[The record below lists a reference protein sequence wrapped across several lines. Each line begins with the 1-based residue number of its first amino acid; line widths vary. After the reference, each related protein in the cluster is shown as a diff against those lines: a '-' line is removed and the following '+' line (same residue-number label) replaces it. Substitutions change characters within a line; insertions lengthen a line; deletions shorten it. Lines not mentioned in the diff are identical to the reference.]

1 MSEFDTFAEYHFDI
15 GHAMVL
21 STIDGAVK
29 EMLTNIYRHIGDAI
43 QKTAK
48 RAKKTT
54 PYHEITL
61 ELAGRNYGVGVVCL
75 VQLQ

>member
-48 RAKKTT
+48 RAKKDD
-54 PYHEITL
+54 PL
-61 ELAGRNYGVGVVCL
+61 S
-75 VQLQ
+75 